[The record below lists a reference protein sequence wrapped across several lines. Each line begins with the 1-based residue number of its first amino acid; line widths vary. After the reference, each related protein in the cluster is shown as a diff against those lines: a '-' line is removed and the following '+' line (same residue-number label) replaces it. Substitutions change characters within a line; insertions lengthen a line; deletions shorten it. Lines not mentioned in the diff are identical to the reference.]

1 MDLTIYDIIKGPR
14 ITQKAIRL
22 NQVYKQLVVD
32 VHPQANKPMI
42 VDALKKLFGVEVERL
57 RVSISKGKRRRS
69 GRHITVG
76 VRKKKAIV
84 TLKEGYSMDLT
95 KMSTDTAVKAE

>member
-42 VDALKKLFGVEVERL
+42 VDALKKLFGVEVERI